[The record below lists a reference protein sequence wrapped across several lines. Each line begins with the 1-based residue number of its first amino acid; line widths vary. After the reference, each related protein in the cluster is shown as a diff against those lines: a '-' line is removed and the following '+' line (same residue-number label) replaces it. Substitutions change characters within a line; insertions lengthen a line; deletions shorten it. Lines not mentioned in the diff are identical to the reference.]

1 MEKKIK
7 IQVRDLNLYYG
18 QNHALHGVNMDIKE
32 NSVTAL
38 IGPSG
43 CGKSTFL
50 KCINRMNDL
59 VDNVRIEVRLY
70 RLMVRIYMHHQSIQ
84 PYFAK
89 RSVWFSSSQIRSL

>member
-43 CGKSTFL
+43 CGACVK
-50 KCINRMNDL
+50 I
-59 VDNVRIEVRLY
+59 RL
-70 RLMVRIYMHHQSIQ
+70 S
-84 PYFAK
+84 
-89 RSVWFSSSQIRSL
+89 